1 MNPATGE
8 VLAYVAAGDERD
20 INLAVCAAEDGFTA
34 WWRLNPSERSR
45 RLWRVA
51 ELLNERRRDLAIL
64 ETLDSGRPY
73 REVYGYDIDRA
84 IGLFEFFA
92 GLPDKIRGATVPVHH
107 PFLNYTLK
115 EPYGVVGAIIP
126 WNYPIM
132 NAATKLAPALGC
144 GNAVILKPAEQ
155 TPLSAL
161 EIGRI
166 CMDAG
171 VPPGAVNVV
180 NGFGPEAGSALARHP
195 RVRKI
200 AFTGSTEVAHE
211 IVRST
216 AGTVKSFVFEL
227 GGKSPFIVF
236 PDADLDSA
244 IAACIFTVFR
254 HQGQTCTAG
263 TRLLVHRRIA
273 DSFVGQVMD
282 RAQALRVGD
291 PFEAATDLGPIISA
305 EQLDRIESYVRVGLA
320 EKARLLCGGLRPDRG
335 DLRGGYFYTPTIF
348 AEVAPSMQ
356 IAREEIFGPVLA
368 VMPFDDDEEALRLAN
383 DVSYGLAASVWTADL
398 QRAHRFARDL
408 RAGIVWIN
416 TVHSLSAASPYGGY
430 KESGIGLEYGIEAID
445 EFMQTKTVW
454 IATERW
460 ESPWEKI
467 PRVVS

>member
-1 MNPATGE
+1 
-8 VLAYVAAGDERD
+8 
-20 INLAVCAAEDGFTA
+20 
-34 WWRLNPSERSR
+34 
-45 RLWRVA
+45 
-51 ELLNERRRDLAIL
+51 
-64 ETLDSGRPY
+64 
-73 REVYGYDIDRA
+73 
-84 IGLFEFFA
+84 
-92 GLPDKIRGATVPVHH
+92 
-107 PFLNYTLK
+107 
-115 EPYGVVGAIIP
+115 
-126 WNYPIM
+126 
-132 NAATKLAPALGC
+132 
-144 GNAVILKPAEQ
+144 
-155 TPLSAL
+155 
-161 EIGRI
+161 
-166 CMDAG
+166 MDAG